1 MSPLNMIVNLINN
14 LALSLL
20 AFMLHST
27 RIVFLFLL
35 LWAFKEGLLTLV
47 PRVFRLMIRLLL
59 LPGDLLHS
67 LAHVVAARLLGYAV
81 DVRLAIST
89 GSAERSLLISSG
101 DHIKTRHAMFIALYP
116 LILNGA
122 VLMMLGLSSGFFL
135 SIERFDLFL
144 IQLPG
149 SLLYAWLFV
158 SIFFYLP
165 PDLGD
170 WMFIYHVLIDRF
182 PYILYGCLWGG
193 LVWIL
198 GSVWIGYIPTTL
210 IISIYLV
217 VVYYTLGRET
227 VERLDVRD
235 PAKKLLEEHG
245 LPPDLAD
252 VLIYDN
258 SQGPT

>member
-1 MSPLNMIVNLINN
+1 MSPLNQIVNLINN
-14 LALSLL
+14 LTLSML

-27 RIVFLFLL
+27 RIFFLFLL
-35 LWAFKEGLLTLV
+35 LWAIKEALLFLA
-47 PRVFRLMIRLLL
+47 PNFLRQIIRLLL

-101 DHIKTRHAMFIALYP
+101 DHIQNRHAMFIALYP

-122 VLMMLGLSSGFFL
+122 VLMMLGLSSEFFL
-135 SIERFDLFL
+135 SIEMFNLLL
-144 IQLPG
+144 IQIPG
-149 SLLYAWLFV
+149 SLLYVWIFV
-158 SIFFYLP
+158 SVFFYLL

-170 WMFIYHVLIDRF
+170 WMFIFHVLIDRY
-182 PYILYGCLWGG
+182 PYVVYGYLWGG

-198 GSVWIGYIPTTL
+198 GSVWIGYVPTTL
-210 IISIYLV
+210 IVSIYLV

-227 VERLDVRD
+227 VERLEVRD

-245 LPPDLAD
+245 LPPDLVD

-258 SQGPT
+258 P

>member
-1 MSPLNMIVNLINN
+1 MSPLNQIVNLINN
-14 LALSLL
+14 LTLSLL

-35 LWAFKEGLLTLV
+35 IWAIKEALLFLA
-47 PRVFRLMIRLLL
+47 PNFLRQIIRLLL

-67 LAHVVAARLLGYAV
+67 LAHVVAARLLGYEV
-81 DVRLAIST
+81 DVRLGIRT

-101 DHIKTRHAMFIALYP
+101 DHIQTRHAMFIALFS
-116 LILNGA
+116 LFLNGS
-122 VLMMLGLSSGFFL
+122 VLLMLGFSSEFFL
-135 SIERFDLFL
+135 SIEKFDLFL

-158 SIFFYLP
+158 SVFFYLL
-165 PDLGD
+165 PDWGD
-170 WMFIYHVLIDRF
+170 WIFIFHVVIDRY
-182 PYILYGCLWGG
+182 PYATYGYLWGG

-258 SQGPT
+258 SQGAS